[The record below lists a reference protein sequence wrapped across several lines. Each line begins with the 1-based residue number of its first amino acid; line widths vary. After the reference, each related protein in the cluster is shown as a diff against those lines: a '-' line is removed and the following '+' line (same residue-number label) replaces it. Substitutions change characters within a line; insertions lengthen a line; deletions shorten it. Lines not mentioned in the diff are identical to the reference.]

1 MGKEREEEEAICSA
15 LFIHEAACALFYSL
29 CSSNKV
35 ASQHASHRMEQQCG
49 RALKPFPQ
57 RLIVCL
63 SHPQIAARHL
73 GSNMVTGRKC
83 HLCFSRFWLFTRR
96 LLSSKLLA
104 PSYPDLTGC
113 SAELITALWSFHER
127 FFFFLP
133 LSELKEKGKR
143 KQDERQLAVFLA
155 LRRSCWLICL
165 GFVALCPPREKLK
178 AHGVHLLPLD
188 LSEPDCKIA
197 GEKKKKD
204 PLRYPSKQ

>member
-1 MGKEREEEEAICSA
+1 M
-15 LFIHEAACALFYSL
+15 
-29 CSSNKV
+29 CSS
-35 ASQHASHRMEQQCG
+35 ARLTLEHAHPPQQCG

-113 SAELITALWSFHER
+113 SAELITALRSFHEH
-127 FFFFLP
+127 FFFP
-133 LSELKEKGKR
+133 PTIRVKR
-143 KQDERQLAVFLA
+143 KRQTETRQRQLALFLA

-165 GFVALCPPREKLK
+165 GFVALCPPWEKLK

-188 LSEPDCKIA
+188 LCEPDCKIA
-197 GEKKKKD
+197 KKKD
-204 PLRYPSKQ
+204 FWRYPSKQ